1 MNDRISDIR
10 ARYEAIE
17 ITTPKKAAKDLM
29 QAKSDLGELLAELDR
44 LTEAGRWIPTAEKM
58 PEEPYGCL
66 LMVEEDD
73 HYGEPQKVLLPYFAG
88 YDGAGWNDGEG
99 KRIPFEVT
107 HWMPLPAAPKGA
119 SND

>member
-1 MNDRISDIR
+1 MNDRINEIR
-10 ARYEAIE
+10 ETNAACHSIGASNLTTTAISVLLDNCDFLLTE
-17 ITTPKKAAKDLM
+17 I
-29 QAKSDLGELLAELDR
+29 DR
-44 LTEAGRWIPTAEKM
+44 LTEAHGWIPTAEKM

-107 HWMPLPAAPKGA
+107 HWMPLPAAQKGE
-119 SND
+119 